1 MLELGCGYGRVLLP
15 LLKRKID
22 IDGLEKSK
30 ELAKIVLTKS
40 KELDVQTKV
49 YIDDMRNVKKIKC
62 PYDLVICP
70 NYVMD
75 YITSY
80 DEFLELLKS
89 IYCVLNQ
96 NGKLIF
102 NIDIKEIDEENYG
115 PAISC
120 HSFNEK
126 EKKAYMSIIETR
138 IIDDDCRLCNLT
150 TYISL
155 GKQTSVFVS
164 FTKEFRW
171 NFDKLINCII
181 SSGFKV
187 GNLYRD
193 YAKNEFEIGRDNECV
208 LILKNK

>member
-1 MLELGCGYGRVLLP
+1 MGESMDNFFGYSKILIEEGIAKIVDPFNDEGIYINTGLKLQDVEFYYEEAKKSAGKVLELGCGYGRVLLP

-80 DEFLELLKS
+80 DEFFG
-89 IYCVLNQ
+89 I
-96 NGKLIF
+96 
-102 NIDIKEIDEENYG
+102 
-115 PAISC
+115 
-120 HSFNEK
+120 
-126 EKKAYMSIIETR
+126 T
-138 IIDDDCRLCNLT
+138 
-150 TYISL
+150 
-155 GKQTSVFVS
+155 
-164 FTKEFRW
+164 
-171 NFDKLINCII
+171 
-181 SSGFKV
+181 
-187 GNLYRD
+187 
-193 YAKNEFEIGRDNECV
+193 
-208 LILKNK
+208 

>member
-1 MLELGCGYGRVLLP
+1 
-15 LLKRKID
+15 
-22 IDGLEKSK
+22 
-30 ELAKIVLTKS
+30 
-40 KELDVQTKV
+40 
-49 YIDDMRNVKKIKC
+49 
-62 PYDLVICP
+62 
-70 NYVMD
+70 
-75 YITSY
+75 
-80 DEFLELLKS
+80 
-89 IYCVLNQ
+89 
-96 NGKLIF
+96 
-102 NIDIKEIDEENYG
+102 
-115 PAISC
+115 
-120 HSFNEK
+120 
-126 EKKAYMSIIETR
+126 MSIIETR